1 MKWTLFNKSNKSIDN
16 KNIHII
22 KNIANIKK
30 YLLYL
35 NIIYYTV
42 LFIKFQVILLQKSG
56 SYHLIATT

>member
-22 KNIANIKK
+22 KNIANTKE